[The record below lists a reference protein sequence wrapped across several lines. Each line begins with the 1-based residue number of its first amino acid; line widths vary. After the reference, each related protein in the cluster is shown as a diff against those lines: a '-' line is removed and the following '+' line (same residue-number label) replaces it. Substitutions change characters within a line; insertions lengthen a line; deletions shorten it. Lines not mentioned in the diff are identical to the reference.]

1 MFTKCESLRWILV
14 DEGSSASCENLGIM
28 ESNVRTNM
36 REAADT
42 YKMRPKTK
50 GSPTE
55 PRAWGG
61 VNLLL
66 FTDMWQLPP
75 VRQIALFDKPFTQTD
90 HRVQRIMGMVWSKDI
105 DGINKFIELTQAK
118 RQKEG
123 DWFFQFIQQCRN
135 GVQSEEMY
143 NFIHGASFFVGGP
156 SDLSC
161 GDPGTRG

>member
-28 ESNVRTNM
+28 ESNVRTNI

-50 GSPTE
+50 GCPAE

-143 NFIHGASFFVGGP
+143 NFIHGASFFVDGP

-161 GDPGTRG
+161 GHPGTRG